1 MSQDPETGDVLLS
14 CKPRPQASIV
24 SEPSLFWFNSES
36 RCVSSLA
43 MDNTA
48 ERSVS
53 QDGSE
58 ALMLVSNASMSRL
71 WSIFSP
77 ISGNVYRLK
86 MKNYRESP

>member
-1 MSQDPETGDVLLS
+1 
-14 CKPRPQASIV
+14 
-24 SEPSLFWFNSES
+24 
-36 RCVSSLA
+36 